1 MGPFIAFALARRI
14 FGSERFQERF
24 RAARGRGSDAVEP
37 DDSELVVLAQEGT
50 ILRIRLLRGLVVL
63 VGLSVAAWI
72 TGLLVARR
80 LTIGDEDSD
89 EFQLAIIMAGKEFH
103 SHAAHLKSA
112 TAITCL
118 GGMALDLREATL
130 DPNGASLELRTTMGG
145 IEVRVPRSWA
155 VEVDQE
161 TLGEA
166 LEVDVTSPE
175 DLPEDAPKLRI
186 HAVTRMG
193 GGLITARKD

>member
-1 MGPFIAFALARRI
+1 MRLSIAFALARRI
-14 FGSERFQERF
+14 SESERFQEKI
-24 RAARGRGSDAVEP
+24 RAARGRGSDVAEQV
-37 DDSELVVLAQEGT
+37 DGELVVAPEGT
-50 ILRIRLLRGLVVL
+50 VLRIKLLRVLVVL
-63 VGLSVAAWI
+63 IGLSVAAWI
-72 TGLLVARR
+72 GGLLVARR

-89 EFQLAIIMAGKEFH
+89 EFQLAIIMGGKESH

-112 TAITCL
+112 TVITCL

-130 DPNGASLELRTTMGG
+130 DASGASRELRTTIGG
-145 IEVRVPRSWA
+145 IEVRVPQSWA

-161 TLGEA
+161 TVGEA